1 MSERRLGA
9 KLIDR
14 KVSFIFFLF
23 NLFHFHQVIQDYKI
37 NEIKNEILLTS
48 QRKEMIDSSL
58 DIKKEQNENKNE
70 RHQDS
75 SKVSFGNFLNLNIEK
90 EEIEMSFW

>member
-1 MSERRLGA
+1 MVHRFQENANR
-9 KLIDR
+9 
-14 KVSFIFFLF
+14 
-23 NLFHFHQVIQDYKI
+23 NLQDYKI

-75 SKVSFGNFLNLNIEK
+75 SKIAISPTVQRNVNEK
-90 EEIEMSFW
+90 ETYPRLTDHWMAENITDKPSTG

>member
-1 MSERRLGA
+1 MKSCKKR
-9 KLIDR
+9 
-14 KVSFIFFLF
+14 
-23 NLFHFHQVIQDYKI
+23 
-37 NEIKNEILLTS
+37 NEILLTS

-90 EEIEMSFW
+90 EENHYYKTIFNKKRKRKVQEQKNQNTIN